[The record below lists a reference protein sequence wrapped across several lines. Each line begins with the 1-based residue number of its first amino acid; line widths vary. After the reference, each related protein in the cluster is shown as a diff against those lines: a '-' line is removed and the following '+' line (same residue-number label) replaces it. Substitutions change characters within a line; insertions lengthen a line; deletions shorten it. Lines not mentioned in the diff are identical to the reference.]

1 MIELIRI
8 VSSIVFQLA
17 GPPYYKN
24 PLVKD
29 NVCCGRVLGFSLSAI
44 PTRHEVQCK
53 PRSGAEIKC
62 MIFKVI
68 IRNKPTKLRRHCCV
82 A

>member
-1 MIELIRI
+1 MECRVDCGESEGVLMIELIRI

-53 PRSGAEIKC
+53 PRSDAEIR
-62 MIFKVI
+62 V
-68 IRNKPTKLRRHCCV
+68 
-82 A
+82 